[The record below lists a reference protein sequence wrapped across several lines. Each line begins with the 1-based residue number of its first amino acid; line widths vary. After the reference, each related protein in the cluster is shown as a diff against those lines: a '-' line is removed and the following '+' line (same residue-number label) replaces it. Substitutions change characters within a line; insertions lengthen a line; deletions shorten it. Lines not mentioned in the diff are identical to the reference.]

1 MTRFITSVLGVL
13 TFAAAAHSADI
24 ELPHITVFGTAIT
37 QVVPDQ
43 MLWYLTIRNQGS
55 KVPAVAEQHTTV
67 VGQVRAFLKQAGI
80 KEADVQMANM
90 EFGENWEYLSGS
102 RVMEGYFASTV
113 VTFRT
118 SDLQK
123 YKALWIGLAEI
134 PGVTVNGVSYDH
146 SKRIDFQNETR
157 RNALLKAKEKALDLA
172 KTLGSELGE
181 PLLIEEDLSASEGWS
196 ATNLNSNQLVNNYA
210 NQDAGAAKTDVAP
223 GRIPIRTR
231 VKVAFRLI
239 TQSK

>member
-1 MTRFITSVLGVL
+1 MV
-13 TFAAAAHSADI
+13 AAVARSAEI
-24 ELPHITVFGTAIT
+24 QLPHVTVYGTATI

-43 MLWYLTIRNQGS
+43 MLWSLTIRNQGS
-55 KVPAVAEQHTTV
+55 KLPSVAEQHTTV

-80 KEADVQMANM
+80 KEADVQMSNM
-90 EFGENWEYLSGS
+90 DFGENWEYRSGS
-102 RVMEGYFASTV
+102 QVMEGYYASTL

-118 SDLQK
+118 SDLEK

-134 PGVTVNGVSYDH
+134 PGVSVKGVSYDH

-172 KTLGSELGE
+172 KTLGSEIGE
-181 PLLIEEDLSASEGWS
+181 PLLIEEDLSASEGWA
-196 ATNLNSNQLVNNYA
+196 ATNLNSNTLVNTYA
-210 NQDAGAAKTDVAP
+210 NQDAGAAKTDVSP

-239 TQSK
+239 TQAK